1 MDENRSK
8 SFKVKETEKLKN
20 IQEDSTIN
28 SPTRLT
34 EINVLPDTGKNEEN
48 TVVHKDIFKF
58 KDHYLDKG
66 NILMYL
72 FDKNGI
78 PKIVIGPHCKT
89 NNILFY
95 FIHREINYIFIII
108 IKLLFWNSVWE

>member
-1 MDENRSK
+1 MDENRNK
-8 SFKVKETEKLKN
+8 NLRVNETEKLKSN
-20 IQEDSTIN
+20 HEDSRIN

-34 EINVLPDTGKNEEN
+34 EINVLPDSGKNDEN
-48 TVVHKDIFKF
+48 TEVHKDIFKF

-89 NNILFY
+89 NNILFN
-95 FIHREINYIFIII
+95 FLHRENNYYIGI
-108 IKLLFWNSVWE
+108 